1 MKAGCPAR
9 RSAAGVRRQHEAVPR
24 ERCRLTLGKL
34 GVRASARA
42 VLRAFEPR
50 RGVSGGAIHVMR
62 HTVVSGGGRGP
73 GMPTWRNLL
82 SNESHGM
89 TGAETASGGKMLRA
103 GPLAIL
109 AIA

>member
-50 RGVSGGAIHVMR
+50 RV
-62 HTVVSGGGRGP
+62 
-73 GMPTWRNLL
+73 
-82 SNESHGM
+82 
-89 TGAETASGGKMLRA
+89 
-103 GPLAIL
+103 
-109 AIA
+109 